1 MVSVLVAY
9 DTKYGNTKNAAEA
22 IAQGLQATREI
33 RATVVSIKDVD
44 VKAVPT
50 FDAFL
55 VGSPNHIGG
64 PTGTFKG
71 FIKRLGKLKLQGKR
85 VAVFDTYIGDQF
97 EKAMKKMEEHIR
109 KKAPSLTLVTPGLS
123 IEVAGMKGPIVDGEL
138 PKCQEFG
145 KRFAAQL
152 RK

>member
-9 DTKYGNTKNAAEA
+9 DTKYGNTNHAAEA
-22 IAQGLQATREI
+22 IAQGMQAAREVK
-33 RATVVSIKDVD
+33 ATVVNIKDVD
-44 VKAVPT
+44 MKTVPT

-64 PTGTFKG
+64 PTGTSKG
-71 FIKRLGKLKLQGKR
+71 FIERLGKLKLEGKR
-85 VAVFDTYIGDQF
+85 IAVFDTYIGDQF
-97 EKAMKKMEEHIR
+97 EKAMKKMEEHVR
-109 KKAPSLTLVTPGLS
+109 KKAPSLTLTTPGLS
-123 IEVAGMKGPIVDGEL
+123 VQVVAMKGPIVDGEL

>member
-9 DTKYGNTKNAAEA
+9 DTKYDNTKRVAEA
-22 IAQGLQATREI
+22 IAQALQATREI
-33 RATVVSIKDVD
+33 KATVVNIKDVD
-44 VKAVPT
+44 MKTVPT

-55 VGSPNHIGG
+55 VGSPAHFGG
-64 PTGTFKG
+64 PTGTSKG
-71 FIKRLGKLKLQGKR
+71 FIERLGKLKLAGKR
-85 VAVFDTYIGDQF
+85 IAVFDTYISNDF
-97 EKAMKKMEEHIR
+97 EKGVKKMEEQIR
-109 KKAPSLTLVTPGLS
+109 KKASSLTLITPGLS
-123 IEVAGMKGPIVDGEL
+123 IMVAGMKGPIVDGEL